1 MIKNRTLGHIGLGTN
16 DIEATVN
23 WYINVLGFKLIGSF
37 QSPVGEPIR
46 FIQSG
51 DIIYEIF
58 QPLGGAVAPGKI
70 DHFCFESSDIEA
82 DYRYCLEQGYTF
94 EKEGIQDLPTVWE
107 KGARY
112 FKIMSPSGEAVEFCQ
127 IL

>member
-82 DYRYCLEQGYTF
+82 DTV
-94 EKEGIQDLPTVWE
+94 TVWNR
-107 KGARY
+107 AT
-112 FKIMSPSGEAVEFCQ
+112 PSKKRASRTFPPYGKRAPG
-127 IL
+127 ILRS